1 MSITI
6 PIWLFYILGGILAI
20 ILLFCAYIGI
30 IVLYDFYD
38 PFKRFRR

>member
-6 PIWLFYILGGILAI
+6 PMWLLYILGSILAI

-30 IVLYDFYD
+30 IVLYGFYD
-38 PFKRFRR
+38 PFKR

>member
-6 PIWLFYILGGILAI
+6 PMWLLYILGGILAI
-20 ILLFCAYIGI
+20 ILLFCLYVGI